1 MTSVFFKKT
10 ILTAMI
16 AALMMMALPVPNVFA
31 AGKYD
36 PPPPSNAIIPNER
49 LEKIW
54 AHELKIYARLG
65 RIYDRTDTFVEKLQA
80 LIDRAAKNGKD
91 VSAVQAALNA
101 FEAAL
106 KDAHPIYESAKGII
120 NSHQGFDENGKVT
133 DAERAKETVKEMGDK
148 LKEIRAAMGGTG
160 KALKEA
166 IQAFREANKPPPTQT
181 APGS

>member
-31 AGKYD
+31 ASEYD
-36 PPPPSNAIIPNER
+36 PPPPPNAYISNEK

-54 AHELKIYARLG
+54 AHELKVYRRLG
-65 RIYDRTDTFVEKLQA
+65 RLFDRTDTFVEKLQA
-80 LIDRAAKNGKD
+80 LIDTAAENGKD
-91 VSAVQAALNA
+91 VSAVQAALDA
-101 FEAAL
+101 FDAAL

-133 DAERAKETVKEMGDK
+133 DAERAKETIKEMGDK
-148 LKEIRAAMGGTG
+148 FKEIRAAMSGTG

-166 IQAFREANKPPPTQT
+166 IKAFREANKPPQTQT